1 MKNFAQLEE
10 KILKYWQKNKIFEK
24 SIKQRPKTKPF
35 IFYEGPPF
43 ANGKPGIHHL
53 LARAFKDVFIRYKTM
68 RGYRVERRAGW
79 DTHGLPVEMEA
90 EKRLGIKTK
99 KDIEKIGIEKFI
111 KTCQESVFTY
121 KKEWEDFTERIA
133 YWLDLKN
140 AYITCSP
147 EYIRKV
153 WQVLKKIWDKK
164 LLVQDYKVVPWCPRC
179 ETALS
184 SHEVAQGYKTIK
196 EKSIYVKF
204 KLKTDNC
211 KLKTISVW
219 TTTPWTLPANVA
231 LAVNPKD
238 ARYKDLIGLEYEPLY
253 SNKGPHK
260 ILAADFVD
268 PLEGTGIVHIA
279 PAYGEDDLNL
289 AKKENLPVVYVER
302 QKNEEIIAD
311 LERRGLL
318 EKTEII
324 EHEYPFCWRCD
335 TALIYYAKKSWF
347 IKMSKL
353 KKQLIKNNQKINWI
367 PAHLKNGRF
376 GEWLKDVKDW
386 ALSRERYWGTPL
398 PIWIC
403 TKCKKAELKIKNLK
417 LKIRDLHRP
426 YIDKI
431 TFKCSCG
438 GIMRRVPDVIDCWFD
453 SGAMPFASKTQGYP
467 ADFICEGIDQTRGW
481 FYTLLAI
488 ATCLGK
494 KPPYKNVISHGLVL
508 DKYSKKMSK
517 SKGNIVVPEE
527 VIDQYGVDS
536 LRWYFYANN
545 QAGEPKRFDIED
557 VKEKQNKI
565 ISTLWNSFVFF
576 KDYAQDN
583 RKTKN
588 ILDKWILSRLNQA
601 IKETTE
607 YLDKYD
613 AFHGARTIEEF
624 IDDLSNWYIRRTR
637 KNCNKRVLKQVLFK
651 TAQIMAPFTPF
662 ISEAIYPNVHLSDW
676 PKADQ
681 INQKFNSQMQ
691 KARQVCADA
700 LALRAKAGIKVR
712 QPLAK
717 LQTPNYQLPT
727 EILDLIKDEVNVKEI
742 VFGKKFALDT
752 KITPELKKQG
762 EERELIRKI
771 QDLRKK
777 AGLKITDKIVL
788 SYPEEVSDFV
798 KKSVGAGKVQK
809 GALGIDKI

>member
-10 KILKYWQKNKIFEK
+10 KILEYWHKNKAFEK
-24 SIKQRPKTKPF
+24 SVKNRSKTRSF
-35 IFYEGPPF
+35 VFYEGPPT
-43 ANGKPGIHHL
+43 ANAKPGIHHV
-53 LARAFKDVFIRYKTM
+53 LARVFKDLFCRYKTM
-68 RGYRVERRAGW
+68 QGFRVERLAGW
-79 DTHGLPVEMEA
+79 DTHGLPVELQI
-90 EKRLGIKTK
+90 EKKLGFKNRQ
-99 KDIEKIGIEKFI
+99 DIENYGIAKFN
-111 KTCQESVFTY
+111 KLCRESVWEF
-121 KKEWEDFTERIA
+121 KKNWEDLTKRMG

-140 AYITCSP
+140 PYITYEN
-147 EYIRKV
+147 EYIQKV

-179 ETALS
+179 GTALS
-184 SHEVAQGYKTIK
+184 SHEVAQGYKKIK

-211 KLKTISVW
+211 KLKTILVW

-238 ARYKDLIGLEYEPLY
+238 KRYKNLIGLEYEPPY

-260 ILAADFVD
+260 IFAADFVD
-268 PLEGTGIVHIA
+268 PKEGTGIVHIA

-289 AKKENLPVVYVER
+289 AKKENLPVVHVDI
-302 QKNEEIIAD
+302 QDNKKIIED
-311 LERRGLL
+311 LEKRGLL

-353 KKQLIKNNQKINWI
+353 KTKLIKNNQKINWH
-367 PAHLKNGRF
+367 PAYLKNGRF

-403 TKCKKAELKIKNLK
+403 KKCKKQKMIIKNLK
-417 LKIRDLHRP
+417 LKIKNLHRP
-426 YIDKI
+426 DIDRIK
-431 TFKCSCG
+431 FVCECG
-438 GIMRRVPDVIDCWFD
+438 GQMQRVPDVIDCWFD

-467 ADFICEGIDQTRGW
+467 ADFICEAIDQTRGW

-488 ATCLGK
+488 AACLDK
-494 KPPYKNVISHGLVL
+494 ESPYKNVVSLGLVL
-508 DKYSKKMSK
+508 DKEGKKMSK
-517 SKGNIVVPEE
+517 SKGNVVIPEE
-527 VIDQYGVDS
+527 VINQYGVDS
-536 LRWYFYANN
+536 LRWYFYTIN
-545 QAGEPKRFDIED
+545 QAGEAKKFDTND

-565 ISTLWNSFVFF
+565 ISTLWNSFIFL

-588 ILDKWILSRLNQA
+588 VLDKWILSRLNET
-601 IKETTE
+601 IKETTR

-613 AFHGARTIEEF
+613 AFHAGQVIEDF
-624 IDDLSNWYIRRTR
+624 IDDLSNWYIRRSR
-637 KNCNKRVLKQVLFK
+637 KDCNKQVLEQVLSK

-662 ISEAIYPNVHLSDW
+662 ISEEIYPDVHLSDW
-676 PKADQ
+676 PKAGKIDVQ
-681 INQKFNSQMQ
+681 LNKQMQ
-691 KARQVCADA
+691 EVREICAKA

-712 QPLAK
+712 QVLGNLVIAQK
-717 LQTPNYQLPT
+717 TDKELLN
-727 EILDLIKDEVNVKEI
+727 LIRDEVNVKKI
-742 VFGKKFALDT
+742 VFGKIFKLDT
-752 KITPELKKQG
+752 KITPKLKAEG

-771 QDLRKK
+771 QEMRKK
-777 AGLKITDKIVL
+777 AGLKIADKIVL
-788 SYPEEVSDFV
+788 SYPEEISDFV
-798 KKSVGAGKVQK
+798 KRSVGAAKTQK
-809 GALGIDKI
+809 GALDIKKL